1 MTSLRGVSCCSLT
14 TVARILGG
22 CWFVILGTE
31 DLVAAFELLQSRGVP
46 FRCAPVRQSWGGFHA
61 EFVDPD
67 GNVFVLSQR

>member
-1 MTSLRGVSCCSLT
+1 VSASAERRSEPETSSDSLDT
-14 TVARILGG
+14 KAV
-22 CWFVILGTE
+22 LGTE